1 MDGGYAASYDRPSL
15 LNTDVGQT
23 ASGVSPSMIISR
35 TSPLLNLPSGL
46 DRKQRYFLE
55 GIRLSIQLVDTSY
68 RRLSSSIRDLPENA
82 RPEFG
87 TVPQLL
93 LDAWGQVD
101 ATFRLR
107 GLIEQMPRYRKKAPS
122 KQVYLR
128 ATANVEALRNSL
140 QHLNTDID
148 TLLSLDVPIMGAL
161 TWLRPCARGTGTFLL
176 ESAIPGALA
185 GSSPRSLVQ
194 LPSEAPTEVSCV
206 TLWAAGTSADLTA
219 IHAATARLATAL
231 EGSLAKRF
239 ASHPTDMAD
248 LLVGMELSVQDAE
261 TP

>member
-1 MDGGYAASYDRPSL
+1 
-15 LNTDVGQT
+15 
-23 ASGVSPSMIISR
+23 MIICR

-68 RRLSSSIRDLPENA
+68 RRLSSTIRDLPENA
-82 RPEFG
+82 RPAFG

-107 GLIEQMPRYRKKAPS
+107 GLVEHMPRYRKKAPS

-128 ATANVEALRNSL
+128 ATANVETLRNSM

-161 TWLRPCARGTGTFLL
+161 TWLRPCAGGNGTFLL
-176 ESAIPGALA
+176 ESAIPGAIA
-185 GSSPRSLVQ
+185 GSSPGSLVQ
-194 LPSEAPTEVSCV
+194 LPSEVPTEVSCV

-219 IHAATARLATAL
+219 IHTATARLATAL

-239 ASHPTDMAD
+239 ASHPTDAAD